1 MRRGGP
7 RLRQLSAWRRGVRG
21 LPDAPVNRG
30 LLDRIAA
37 LIRVR
42 DNISAFD
49 GDPANVTLRGES
61 GSAIGVA
68 ALMTSPGASWSSTTH
83 RRRPCPRAPGTRNSA
98 PGSDR

>member
-7 RLRQLSAWRRGVRG
+7 RLRQLSAWHRGVRG

-42 DNISAFD
+42 DDISAFE

-68 ALMTSPGASWSSTTH
+68 ALMTSPGASWSSTTP